1 MSVIVMN
8 MICMSIEHHG
18 QPQNLTDIL
27 EYINAMF
34 VAVFTLEC
42 MIKIIGL
49 RLYYFK
55 QPWNIFDLIV
65 VVLSILGT
73 DRVYLV
79 C

>member
-8 MICMSIEHHG
+8 MICMSIEHYD
-18 QPQNLTDIL
+18 QPQNLTDTL

-42 MIKIIGL
+42 IIKIIGL

-73 DRVYLV
+73 DYVYSV